1 MSFLT
6 KIFGTKS
13 GREIKK
19 ISPLIQDINSIYDT
33 LNDKNEDYLIKRTKE
48 LRDEVIKKISEQET
62 KQLENLEDKKEIQ
75 KIRKEIEN
83 NILSNVL
90 PEAFALVK
98 HACRLLCGKKWDVV
112 GQNIDWEMIP
122 YDEQLVG
129 GVVLH
134 QGKISEMKTGEGKT
148 LVATMPIYLNA
159 LSGRGVHVVTV
170 NDYLAQRD
178 AEWMGKVFETL
189 GMSVGYI
196 LNSMTP
202 EERKKAYNC
211 DVTYGTNNEFG
222 FDYLR
227 DNMTID
233 SEHLVQRLHHYAVI
247 DEVDSVL
254 IDEARTPLIISGP
267 VETTINQ
274 SYIDLRR
281 PVQSLVHQQNQ
292 LVSELVRKAEDCL
305 KLEKPSQEDL
315 NNAGTLLLKA
325 KRGLPK
331 HRMLQ
336 KLFQEQGNLKL
347 ANSVESG
354 YIAEKKL
361 HELDEDLYF
370 AIDEHS
376 NSVDL
381 SDKGREFLSPDNP
394 ETFTIPDLGEMLSD
408 IDDDSSL
415 SDSQKKLNK
424 EKSYQLHSQRSS
436 KIHYLNQLLKAYTLF
451 TKDIE
456 YVVQNGQVL
465 IVDEF
470 TGRILPGRR
479 FSGGLHQALEAKEN
493 VKIEKETQTLASITI
508 QNYFRMYDKL
518 SGMTGTA
525 DTEAAEFEK
534 IYNLGVTVIP
544 THKPIIRKDNDDA
557 IYKNKRAK
565 YKAVI
570 NEVSDY
576 FKNGQPVL
584 IGTISVEVSEL
595 LSKMLKQKGIPHNV
609 LNAKQHQSEAE
620 IVAKAGLKKA
630 ITIATNMAG
639 RGTDIKLGSGV
650 EKLGGLH
657 IIGTSRHESRR
668 IDLQLRGR
676 SGRQGDNGSSKFYV
690 SLEDDLMRLFNM
702 DAVAGVMDRMSYD
715 EDQELSAGLLN
726 RAVSNAQKKVEE
738 RNFGIRKHLL
748 EYDDVLN
755 QQREIIYDLRNKA
768 LLSESIKPSVEEFIY
783 DFVYNIFD
791 NLDIKDINNWDW
803 QALNQDLMSH
813 LLIEIDES
821 SLKNSQDKEQ
831 IVETVYNLAMDYYTE
846 KEQLI
851 PLELLR
857 KLEKFIVLRTIDEK
871 WRNHLL
877 AMDQLREGI
886 GLRAF
891 GQKNPLIEYKSEAY
905 TFFQELMINLQ
916 SSVIQRIF
924 HAQIQDSSNQQQEN
938 PLEKNINLSHPD
950 VESIPPADVE
960 SIPPS
965 VDEPSKKQDIVN
977 IPKVNS
983 EEKIGRN
990 QKIKVRNSNGDEI
1003 EIKFKKLASYIEKG
1017 YQRVE

>member
-1 MSFLT
+1 MSLLT

-13 GREIKK
+13 GREIKRIK
-19 ISPLIQDINSIYDT
+19 PLVDQINALYDS
-33 LNDKNEDYLIKRTKE
+33 LEGKNESYLTERTRQLQQVVQE
-48 LRDEVIKKISEQET
+48 KIQTRED
-62 KQLENLEDKKEIQ
+62 KQLKDVTDRKEIQ
-75 KIRKEIEN
+75 KIRTVIEKEILDD
-83 NILSNVL
+83 ILV
-90 PEAFALVK
+90 EAFALVK
-98 HACRLLCGKKWDVV
+98 HASRLLCGKEWIAV
-112 GQNIDWEMIP
+112 GQKIQWEMIP

-178 AEWMGKVFETL
+178 SEWMGKVFEML
-189 GMSVGYI
+189 GMSVGHI
-196 LNSMTP
+196 LNSMNP
-202 EERKKAYNC
+202 DQRKAAYNC
-211 DVTYGTNNEFG
+211 DITYGTNNEFG

-233 SEHLVQRLHHYAVI
+233 AEYLVQRPHHYAIV

-254 IDEARTPLIISGP
+254 VDEARTPLIISGP
-267 VETTINQ
+267 VETKINQ
-274 SYIDLRR
+274 SYVDLSA
-281 PVQSLVHQQNQ
+281 PVKSLVRQQRE
-292 LVSELVRKAEDCL
+292 LVSELVNQAEKILRIDS
-305 KLEKPSQEDL
+305 PSENQLYD
-315 NNAGTLLLKA
+315 AGLLLLKA
-325 KRGLPK
+325 KKGLPK
-331 HRMLQ
+331 DNKLQ
-336 KLFQEQGNLKL
+336 ELFQEQGTLKL
-347 ANSVESG
+347 MNSVESE
-354 YIAEKKL
+354 YIADKKL

-370 AIDEHS
+370 AIDEQS

-381 SDKGREFLSPDNP
+381 SDKGRIALSPNNV
-394 ETFTIPDLGEMLSD
+394 EAFTIPDLGEMLSD
-408 IDDDSSL
+408 IDESDL
-415 SDSQKKLNK
+415 SDDQKKLNK
-424 EKSYQLHSQRSS
+424 EKAYQLHSQRSS

-451 TKDIE
+451 DKDVE

-470 TGRILPGRR
+470 TGRVLPGRR

-544 THKPIIRKDNDDA
+544 THRPIIREDFNDV
-557 IYKNKRAK
+557 IYKSMHAK

-576 FKNGQPVL
+576 FKKGQPVL

-620 IVAKAGLKKA
+620 IVAQAGLKNA

-639 RGTDIKLGSGV
+639 RGTDIKLGPGV
-650 EKLGGLH
+650 EELGGLH
-657 IIGTSRHESRR
+657 IIGTARHESRR

-676 SGRQGDNGSSKFYV
+676 SGRQGDSGSSKFYI

-702 DAVAGVMDRMSYD
+702 DKLASYMDRLAME
-715 EDQELSAGLLN
+715 EDQELSAGMLN
-726 RAVSNAQKKVEE
+726 RGVSNAQKKVEE
-738 RNFGIRKHLL
+738 RNFGMRKHLL

-755 QQREIIYDLRNKA
+755 QQREIIYELRNKA
-768 LLSESIKPSVEEFIY
+768 LLSDSIKSSINEFIDDFIY
-783 DFVYNIFD
+783 DLFEP
-791 NLDIKDINNWDW
+791 LDIKNIKDWDW
-803 QALNQDLMSH
+803 PALNQELNAH
-813 LLIEIDES
+813 LLIEINQSDFEGKS
-821 SLKNSQDKEQ
+821 NKEE
-831 IVETVYNLAMDYYTE
+831 ILNTILGKALEYYNK
-846 KEQLI
+846 KEEII
-851 PLELLR
+851 PEELLR
-857 KLEKFIVLRTIDEK
+857 KLEKFVVLRTIDEK

-877 AMDQLREGI
+877 GMDQLREGI

-891 GQKNPLIEYKSEAY
+891 GQKNPLIEYKAEAY
-905 TFFQELMINLQ
+905 NFFQDLMASLRASI
-916 SSVIQRIF
+916 VQRVY
-924 HAQIQDSSNQQQEN
+924 HAQISENVRPQETA
-938 PLEKNINLSHPD
+938 PLQKNIQLTHPD
-950 VESIPPADVE
+950 ASPDT
-960 SIPPS
+960 PS
-965 VDEPSKKQDIVN
+965 EPIN
-977 IPKVNS
+977 IPESNV

-990 QKIKVRNSNGDEI
+990 DKIKVLSPAGEEI
-1003 EIKFKKLASYIEKG
+1003 EIKFKKLESYLLKG
-1017 YQRVE
+1017 YTRV

>member
-13 GREIKK
+13 DREIKK
-19 ISPLIQDINSIYDT
+19 IFPVVQEINSIYDS
-33 LNDKNEDYLIKRTKE
+33 LEGKNEDYLVQRTQE
-48 LRDEVIKKISEQET
+48 LQKKVVEEISKKEQELDSLDDR
-62 KQLENLEDKKEIQ
+62 KDIQ
-75 KIRKEIEN
+75 KARRKIEN
-83 NILSNVL
+83 SVLSEIL
-90 PEAFALVK
+90 PESFALVK
-98 HACRLLCGKKWDVV
+98 YASRLLCGKSWDVV
-112 GQNIDWEMIP
+112 GQKIDWEMIP
-122 YDEQLVG
+122 YDEQLIG
-129 GVVLH
+129 GIVLH
-134 QGKISEMKTGEGKT
+134 NGKISEMKTGEGKT

-178 AEWMGKVFETL
+178 AQWMGKLFETL
-189 GMSVGYI
+189 GLSVGYI
-196 LNSMTP
+196 LNSMSP
-202 EERKKAYNC
+202 EERKQAYAC

-233 SEHLVQRLHHYAVI
+233 PDHLVQRPHHYAII

-292 LVSELVRKAEDCL
+292 LVSQLVRKAEELL
-305 KLEKPSQEDL
+305 KGDHLSQENLD
-315 NNAGTLLLKA
+315 NAGKLLLQA

-331 HRMLQ
+331 HKMLQ
-336 KLFQEQGNLKL
+336 KIFQEQGNLKL
-347 ANSVESG
+347 ANRIESE

-370 AIDEHS
+370 SIDEHS

-381 SDKGREFLSPDNP
+381 SDKGRESLSPDNP
-394 ETFTIPDLGEMLSD
+394 EAFTIPDLGEMLTD
-408 IDDDSSL
+408 IDDDDSL
-415 SDSQKKLNK
+415 SDDQKRLKK
-424 EKSYQLHSQRSS
+424 EKAYQLHSERSS

-451 TKDIE
+451 DKDIE

-525 DTEAAEFEK
+525 DTEAPEFEN

-544 THKPIIRKDNDDA
+544 THQPVVRKDYDDA

-570 NEVSDY
+570 NEISSY
-576 FKNGQPVL
+576 YQKGQPVL

-609 LNAKQHQSEAE
+609 LNAKHHQSEAE

-639 RGTDIKLGSGV
+639 RGTDIKLGEGV
-650 EKLGGLH
+650 QELGGLH

-676 SGRQGDNGSSKFYV
+676 SGRQGDSGSSKFYV

-702 DAVAGVMDRMSYD
+702 EAVAGVMDRMSYD

-768 LLSESIKPSVEEFIY
+768 LLSESIKPSIQEFIY
-783 DFVYNIFD
+783 DFIDNIFD
-791 NLDIKDINNWDW
+791 GLDMNDIKHWDW
-803 QALNQDLMSH
+803 QSINQNLMSY
-813 LLIEIDES
+813 LLIDIDKS
-821 SLKNSQDKEQ
+821 DFDN
-831 IVETVYNLAMDYYTE
+831 VENKDQLVNKIYDIAIDYYDK
-846 KEQLI
+846 KEEII
-851 PLELLR
+851 PSDILR
-857 KLEKFIVLRTIDEK
+857 KLEKFVVLQTIDEK

-891 GQKNPLIEYKSEAY
+891 GQKNPLIEYKAEAY
-905 TFFQELMINLQ
+905 NFFQELMINLQ
-916 SSVIQRIF
+916 ESAIQRIL
-924 HAQIQDSSNQQQEN
+924 HAQIQDSSNQEQTS
-938 PLEKNINLSHPD
+938 PLNKNIQLSRPNISD
-950 VESIPPADVE
+950 VASDDTIQNQQQNVVESTT
-960 SIPPS
+960 
-965 VDEPSKKQDIVN
+965 
-977 IPKVNS
+977 NS

-990 QKIKVRNSNGDEI
+990 EKIKVIDTNGNEI
-1003 EIKFKKLASYIEKG
+1003 EIKFKKLEFYLQKG
-1017 YQRVE
+1017 YKRVE